1 MITIAITITSIQ
13 KNTIA
18 ITITITEK
26 IDDYNHDYDCNRN
39 RPHACL

>member
-18 ITITITEK
+18 ITITEK

>member
-13 KNTIA
+13 KN
-18 ITITITEK
+18 TITITEK